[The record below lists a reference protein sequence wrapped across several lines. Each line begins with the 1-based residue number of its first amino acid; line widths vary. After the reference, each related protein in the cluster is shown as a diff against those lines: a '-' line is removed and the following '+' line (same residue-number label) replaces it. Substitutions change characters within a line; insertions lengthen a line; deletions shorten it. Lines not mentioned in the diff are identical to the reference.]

1 MTSSHGAADSSP
13 MVANPSVLDNPKS
26 TEAPRDVA
34 GHELRKAS
42 VQPDKASGSFGGGI
56 DKSVLAIS
64 EPRRYRDKAH
74 LKFVASQACLI
85 CGREQSDP
93 HHLGFAQ
100 PRALGRKVS
109 DEYVVPLC
117 RTHHREVHRSSK
129 EINWWKKYNIDPLS
143 VASTLWARTHPVWL
157 ADQPTSL
164 DQTAGARPETS
175 GSTSDAPASQ
185 DPRNR
190 KTKPIV
196 AAGGQ

>member
-1 MTSSHGAADSSP
+1 MT
-13 MVANPSVLDNPKS
+13 
-26 TEAPRDVA
+26 
-34 GHELRKAS
+34 S
-42 VQPDKASGSFGGGI
+42 VQPYKASGSSGAGI

-64 EPRRYRDKAH
+64 ESRRCRDKAH
-74 LKFVASQACLI
+74 LKFVAAQACLI

-129 EINWWKKYNIDPLS
+129 EINWWNKYNIDPLS

-157 ADQPTSL
+157 ADKPTSL
-164 DQTAGARPETS
+164 DQTAGAKPETS
-175 GSTSDAPASQ
+175 GSTPDAPESQ
-185 DPRNR
+185 DLQNR

>member
-1 MTSSHGAADSSP
+1 MSLDTSFQRLLF
-13 MVANPSVLDNPKS
+13 N
-26 TEAPRDVA
+26 
-34 GHELRKAS
+34 
-42 VQPDKASGSFGGGI
+42 PDKASGSFGAGI

-129 EINWWKKYNIDPLS
+129 EINWWNKYNIDPLS
-143 VASTLWARTHPVWL
+143 VASTLWARTHPLWL

-175 GSTSDAPASQ
+175 GSTPDAPASQ
-185 DPRNR
+185 DLRNR

>member
-1 MTSSHGAADSSP
+1 MVPQTRPQWTPTRPFWTIPDPQKHQERSLGTSFQKIRFNVTD
-13 MVANPSVLDNPKS
+13 
-26 TEAPRDVA
+26 
-34 GHELRKAS
+34 
-42 VQPDKASGSFGGGI
+42 ASGSFGGGI

-64 EPRRYRDKAH
+64 ESRRYRDKAH
-74 LKFVASQACLI
+74 LKFVAAQACLI

-129 EINWWKKYNIDPLS
+129 EINWWNKYNIDPLS

-175 GSTSDAPASQ
+175 GSTPHAPASQ
-185 DPRNR
+185 DLRNR

-196 AAGGQ
+196 PAGGQ